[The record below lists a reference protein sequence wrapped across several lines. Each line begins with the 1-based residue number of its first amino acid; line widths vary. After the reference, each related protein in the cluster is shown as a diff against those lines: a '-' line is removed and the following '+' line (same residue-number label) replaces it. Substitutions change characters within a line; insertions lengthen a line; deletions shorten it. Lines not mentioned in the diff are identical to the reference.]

1 MAGSPQKRAR
11 KIEAGEPVAPEGDK
25 PPQGTSFAPALYG
38 NGMAAANFVPL
49 TTSEQNAAGELL
61 RSAFATLVQHELPTI
76 IGNIANGLHDPEIS
90 AETRAKFAL
99 ALVDRA
105 DKLRVLEPVIAE
117 AQIVAT
123 EYVDSE

>member
-38 NGMAAANFVPL
+38 NGMTSAGFVPL
-49 TTSEQNAAGELL
+49 TATEQSAAGELL
-61 RSAFATLVQHELPTI
+61 RSAFVTLIRHEMPTI
-76 IGNIANGLHDPEIS
+76 IGNISNGLHDNSIS

-105 DKLRVLEPVIAE
+105 AKLRDLEPVIAE
-117 AQIVAT
+117 AQIVAS